1 MAVSHRHRCNS
12 VERLTPFVATKI
24 HAQDTTEG
32 ADACVSF
39 QGHSAVTCVVDVA
52 VQPCFCS
59 SQCQSLNFRT
69 CWAAASFASE
79 KGCPPWASA
88 AHAGMLQDNKRI
100 SLLLIFVLRSNVG
113 YTRMISNVSGFTL
126 CSMFQ
131 SSICPPESSAG
142 LTTCRR
148 FGTDLWRAPGG
159 WERLGIAARSYSGVA
174 PKRGSCY
181 GLKHCRPMAG
191 RAVQDEVVR
200 GQLEVP

>member
-1 MAVSHRHRCNS
+1 MAVSNRHRCNS

-32 ADACVSF
+32 ADACVSL

-131 SSICPPESSAG
+131 FHLS
-142 LTTCRR
+142 
-148 FGTDLWRAPGG
+148 PGVF
-159 WERLGIAARSYSGVA
+159 RRSYNLQKIWNWPVTCAWRLRKDWGSLRVRC
-174 PKRGSCY
+174 PKTRQ
-181 GLKHCRPMAG
+181 LLWPQTLQTNG
-191 RAVQDEVVR
+191 RQVQDEVVR